1 MNRPAVMLA
10 RIQTPVG
17 PLVIGATD
25 DAVCLLEFSDRR
37 TLEHQM
43 ESLRR
48 RLGADIVPG
57 TNRRLEA
64 LEAQLREYFAGKR
77 RAFDLPLR
85 HPGTP
90 FQEKVWAALLAIPY
104 GTTCSYKDIAQNIG
118 SPEAV
123 RAVGTAN
130 GLNRI
135 AIVIPCHR
143 VVNASGDLGGYGGGL
158 ERKRLLLDLEQGQRR
173 LL

>member
-1 MNRPAVMLA
+1 MPDAITVA
-10 RIQTPVG
+10 RIETPVG
-17 PLVIGATD
+17 SLVIGATG

-37 TLEHQM
+37 ALERQV

-48 RLGADIVPG
+48 RLGADIAPG
-57 TNRRLEA
+57 TNRWLAA
-64 LEAQLREYFAGKR
+64 LEAQLREYFTGQR
-77 RAFDLPLR
+77 REFDLPLR

-90 FQEKVWAALLAIPY
+90 FQEKVWAALRTIPY
-104 GTTCSYKDIAQNIG
+104 GTTCSYKDVAQRIG
-118 SPEAV
+118 RPDAV

-130 GLNRI
+130 GMNPI

-143 VVNASGDLGGYGGGL
+143 VVNANGDLGGYGGGL